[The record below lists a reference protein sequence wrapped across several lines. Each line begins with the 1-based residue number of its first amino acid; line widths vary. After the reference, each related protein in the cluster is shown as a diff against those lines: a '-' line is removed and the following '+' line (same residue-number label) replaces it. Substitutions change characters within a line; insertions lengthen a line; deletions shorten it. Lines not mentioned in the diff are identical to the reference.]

1 MQYGKRADAIETFEK
16 ALGLCEGNDGLL
28 YERALLEGKIGWT
41 YHEMWKRGDD
51 DGNNKRDSN
60 KLDAAI
66 KAKKEAVGL
75 LKSLGDA
82 GTSDLPS
89 AYSTLANSQIESND
103 VEVRK
108 EARENAKTACALI
121 EEQFGFD
128 REKLDNSTIDIDI
141 DAFVDEILAVDEH
154 AGVAAGKEHEDRV
167 KGYAWALYFYGRVLA
182 GGDRLA
188 EANAA
193 AAEGGSGSTRDD
205 LENARKYEL
214 AALKIRRR
222 VYRPRIMLFAYNCD
236 SLAVVCEALNKLE
249 DAKVFSEEAWAI
261 QQERHGDGTG
271 SIRANYERIKE
282 KCSAVSEAL

>member
-51 DGNNKRDSN
+51 DGNNKRDPN

-66 KAKKEAVGL
+66 KAKEEAVRL
-75 LKSLGDA
+75 LESLGDA
-82 GTSDLPS
+82 GTSDLSS
-89 AYSTLANSQIESND
+89 AYSMLANSQIESND

-108 EARENAKTACALI
+108 EARENAETACARI

-128 REKLDNSTIDIDI
+128 REKLDNGTIDIDI

-167 KGYAWALYFYGRVLA
+167 KGYAWALYFCGRVLA
-182 GGDRLA
+182 GGDGLA
-188 EANAA
+188 EANDAA
-193 AAEGGSGSTRDD
+193 FEGVSGSMRDD
-205 LENARKYEL
+205 LEKAYKYEL

-222 VYRPRIMLFAYNCD
+222 LYKPGIMLFAYNCD
-236 SLAVVCEALNKLE
+236 SLAVVCEALGNFE
-249 DAKVFSEEAWAI
+249 EAKAFSEEAWAL
-261 QQERHGDGTG
+261 QQERHGDETG
-271 SIRANYERIKE
+271 SIKANYERIKG
-282 KCSAVSEAL
+282 KCPAASETL